1 MRWQGPA
8 TLPANSRLV
17 SDSNQAALAGIRVV
31 TMCPNVPGP
40 VAAARLR
47 DLGASGV
54 TIEPPTGDPLEA
66 IAAEWYA
73 DLHAGMTVERVDLK
87 SDAGRGTLAAHLA
100 ASDVFLTSSRPSAL
114 ERLGL
119 GWDVLHERYPR
130 LIQIAIVGEL
140 PPFAERAGH
149 DLTYV
154 ADFGLI
160 DPPAMP
166 PTLLADLA
174 GSERAVTA
182 TLAALF
188 ARHRD
193 GMGTHTY
200 VALRD
205 AAEAFA
211 MPRKHGLTRPG
222 GRLAGTFPGYRC
234 YATRDGWVAVAAL
247 EPHFWKRMRDLLG
260 GSDDRDFAKAFAAAD
275 NATWT
280 AWAQEHDM
288 PLAAFV

>member
-1 MRWQGPA
+1 M
-8 TLPANSRLV
+8 N
-17 SDSNQAALAGIRVV
+17 DSIQAALSGVRVV

-47 DLGASGV
+47 DLGASVV
-54 TIEPPTGDPLEA
+54 TIEPPTGDPLA
-66 IAAEWYA
+66 SIAAAWYA

-87 SDAGRGTLAAHLA
+87 TEPGRAALAALLA
-100 ASDVFLTSSRPSAL
+100 ESDVFLTSSRPSAL

-119 GWDVLHERYPR
+119 GWTDLHARYPR
-130 LIQIAIVGEL
+130 LIQVAIVGEL

-188 ARHRD
+188 ARNRD
-193 GMGTHTY
+193 GVGTHTF

-211 MPRKHGLTRPG
+211 MPRKHGLTQPG
-222 GRLAGTFPGYRC
+222 GRLAGAFPGYRC
-234 YATRDGWVAVAAL
+234 YATLDGWVAVAAL

-260 GSDDRDFAKAFAAAD
+260 GSDDTDFAKAFAAAD